1 MLPSCLPRSLCWI
14 STTDAPTPSGLGR
27 ATAVTYPPMR
37 RAIPQSQL
45 CHRPY
50 NRADRADPREKER
63 PKTQLPRNS
72 SLCCRQSASAGPPR
86 VELSCTFS
94 APPKWLRTFEQCLP
108 PCKPYVGELS
118 VAEFAQGPARGVQV
132 MNDPR
137 CPTISS
143 SFSLRSV
150 VSHQRSPTRSAGA
163 VSTLATLASVDQSL

>member
-1 MLPSCLPRSLCWI
+1 MLPSCFPPNFVLDQHNRCTHVVWSRAGDC
-14 STTDAPTPSGLGR
+14 SDA
-27 ATAVTYPPMR
+27 YPPTR

-45 CHRPY
+45 CHRPC
-50 NRADRADPREKER
+50 NKLIVATREKER
-63 PKTQLPRNS
+63 PNTQPPSNS

-94 APPKWLRTFEQCLP
+94 GPQKWLRTFEQCLP

-118 VAEFAQGPARGVQV
+118 VAKFAQGPERGVQV

-143 SFSLRSV
+143 SFSLRSL

-163 VSTLATLASVDQSL
+163 VCTLATLASVDQSL